1 MKAVLALLLAWWL
14 SGAAL
19 AQSPYAGSFGGS
31 SSITSG
37 ATPLTCASGTT
48 GVLFQ
53 SSGKVACTANAT
65 LDASGNLAAA
75 RFDVTSGLT
84 ILTTGTLLR
93 DGSTANFGLGASNRV
108 TWSASGDGAGTPDTG
123 LTRTS
128 AAVVEVN
135 NGTAGSLGTIKAA
148 NATLTGLS
156 TGTNA
161 DFLCLSAGGVVL
173 LQTTAC
179 TISSMRFKENIFPVD
194 DHDALSIVEQ
204 LRPIAFNMR
213 AGERPNPD
221 PNFAKRQLGLTAENV
236 AAVDPRMAI
245 YEDDEVTPKSYRQ
258 EAVIAALVG
267 AVRELKVEFEAYRR
281 AHP

>member
-1 MKAVLALLLAWWL
+1 MKWLL
-14 SGAAL
+14 AAL
-19 AQSPYAGSFGGS
+19 AVLVAAIAAQGEFISSSVNGGS
-31 SSITSG
+31 SITAG
-37 ATPLTCASGTT
+37 TTTVTCSSGTA

-53 SSGKVACTANAT
+53 SSGKVGCNSGFTYDGTNVNIGAR
-65 LDASGNLAAA
+65 LDIAAVFTFLSNGFFFRDDSTNNL
-75 RFDVTSGLT
+75 GL
-84 ILTTGTLLR
+84 
-93 DGSTANFGLGASNRV
+93 GSTNRL
-108 TWSASGDGAGTPDTG
+108 TFSSTTDGAGTPDTG
-123 LTRTS
+123 LARTS

-179 TISSMRFKENIFPVD
+179 TISSMRFKENIFSVD
-194 DHDALSIVEQ
+194 DHDALSIIERLQPV
-204 LRPIAFNMR
+204 AFNMR

-236 AAVDPRMAI
+236 AAVDSRMAV
-245 YEDDEVTPKSYRQ
+245 YEDDGVTPKSYRQ
-258 EAVIAALVG
+258 EAVIAVLVG
-267 AVRELKVEFEAYRR
+267 AVRDLKKEFDEYKR

>member
-1 MKAVLALLLAWWL
+1 MRFILALLLAWGL
-14 SGAAL
+14 SGVAF
-19 AQSPYAGSFGGS
+19 AQYAGSFGGS
-31 SSITSG
+31 SITSG
-37 ATPLTCASGTT
+37 TTPVTCASGTT

-53 SSGKVACTANAT
+53 SSGKVTCGSALTFNGADTLNFGPAASAIASNASNMQLINNGNGNFLIQNPGGESFFFTGAAAAPRLDWNNAT
-65 LDASGNLAAA
+65 A
-75 RFDVTSGLT
+75 LT
-84 ILTTGTLLR
+84 WTFP
-93 DGSTANFGLGASNRV
+93 STAAVTMAS
-108 TWSASGDGAGTPDTG
+108 
-123 LTRTS
+123 
-128 AAVVEVN
+128 
-135 NGTAGSLGTIKAA
+135 
-148 NATLTGLS
+148 ATVKLTGIT

-161 DFLCLSAGGVVL
+161 DFLCLSAAGVVL
-173 LQTTAC
+173 LQTSAC
-179 TISSMRFKENIFPVD
+179 TISSMRFKEDIWPVG
-194 DHDALSIVEQ
+194 DHDALSIIDRLQPV
-204 LRPIAFNMR
+204 AFNMR